1 MNADGSYSYSVDTA
15 NPAVNGLQ
23 AGDPALNDVF
33 TYRVTDSDGD
43 AVTATLTIAISG
55 LNDAPVADDETNT
68 VTEDVTLTVNAA
80 SGLLAGDTDADGDTL
95 AVTTFTVAGDLT
107 VYNAGDTA
115 TIAGKGDLT
124 INPDGS
130 YSFDPAPNYAG
141 SVPVATYTV
150 SDGTTTDTGTLTLT
164 VDAVPDAPAITGL
177 NDNGGGTDGSVE
189 ESDLASGSTPSG
201 TSEVTSGCF
210 TVTLRWPHLAQ
221 RWRHGDHAGAAR
233 GLRDHSGQHRNH
245 ARHAGHQRLQ
255 QRHRRR
261 QLHLHADLGG
271 RSFRRRGQ

>member
-1 MNADGSYSYSVDTA
+1 MLTRSDGDTAPATLAFVLVDDAPSAGNDSNSLTEDTVAPATGNVVTSNDTIGADSTATPVSGVVAGTGTPLSGNVGSAIAGSYGTLTLNADGSYSYSVDTA

-95 AVTTFTVAGDLT
+95 AVTTFTVDGDLT

-124 INPDGS
+124 IQS
-130 YSFDPAPNYAG
+130 RWQ
-141 SVPVATYTV
+141 
-150 SDGTTTDTGTLTLT
+150 LQ
-164 VDAVPDAPAITGL
+164 
-177 NDNGGGTDGSVE
+177 
-189 ESDLASGSTPSG
+189 
-201 TSEVTSGCF
+201 
-210 TVTLRWPHLAQ
+210 LRP
-221 RWRHGDHAGAAR
+221 GAELR
-233 GLRDHSGQHRNH
+233 GLRPRRDLHRQRRNH
-245 ARHAGHQRLQ
+245 DGHRHADTHG
-255 QRHRRR
+255 
-261 QLHLHADLGG
+261 
-271 RSFRRRGQ
+271 RRGSRCAVDHRPQ